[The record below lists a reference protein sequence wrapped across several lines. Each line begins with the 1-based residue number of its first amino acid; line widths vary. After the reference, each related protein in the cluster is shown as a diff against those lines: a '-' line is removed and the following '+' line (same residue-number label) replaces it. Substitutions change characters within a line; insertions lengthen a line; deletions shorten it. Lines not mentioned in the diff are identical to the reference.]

1 MTCRERLVVDWLL
14 LGTQEIMALTVLL
27 TLGRLPKALDLAR
40 AFATR
45 GARVV
50 VAEPHGWHLCRVSRA
65 VARSVRVT
73 APVVDQAGYCRD
85 LLRVIIEERVDLVV
99 PVSEESMH
107 AAALGERLPPG
118 VRLASVSQSRLIAL
132 HDKLG
137 FIRLAAERGL
147 PVPDSYRLGTPEAAQ
162 LAAEVDTVCKPRF
175 GCGGRDVD
183 WLVAGAPLPA
193 VDAAQERLVQRH
205 LSGETV
211 CAFAI
216 ARAGCVL
223 GSVQYR
229 PRILSGTVAVAFE
242 RLDPL
247 PAVTEWISTF
257 VAAEEHDGFIAF
269 DFIVG
274 ADGVARA
281 IECNPRATSGVHF
294 FTAQALA
301 TMLLDGEAVAQPFRE
316 QRLLQ
321 QFFPTLTEWN
331 SAFRDRARWHAVRR
345 VLFTAHDVTWQWSD
359 PLPLLTMPLTA
370 AGIIWQAA
378 RRSVPFGEV
387 ATLDIDYHP
396 SEASE

>member
-1 MTCRERLVVDWLL
+1 
-14 LGTQEIMALTVLL
+14 MALTVLL

-40 AFATR
+40 AFCAR
-45 GARVV
+45 GARVI

-65 VARSVRVT
+65 VHRSVPVT
-73 APVVDQAGYCRD
+73 APVTDRQAYLRD
-85 LLRVIIEERVDLVV
+85 LLRVVIEERVDLVV

-107 AAALGERLPPG
+107 VAGLRALLPAG
-118 VRLASVSQSRLIAL
+118 VRLASVEQSRLLAL

-137 FIRLAAERGL
+137 FIRAANGRGL
-147 PVPDSYRLGTPEAAQ
+147 PAPESYPLGTPEA
-162 LAAEVDTVCKPRF
+162 LRLTAEFDTVCKPRF
-175 GCGGRDVD
+175 GCGGRGVQ
-183 WLVAGAPLPA
+183 LLRAGESPPA
-193 VDAAQERLVQRH
+193 VDPGWPRLVQYR
-205 LSGETV
+205 LVGETV
-211 CAFAI
+211 CGFAI
-216 ARAGCVL
+216 ARGGALL

-242 RLDPL
+242 RLDPI
-247 PAVTEWISTF
+247 PAVADWMRTF
-257 VAAEEHDGFIAF
+257 VAAERHDGFIAF

-274 ADGVARA
+274 DDGVARA

-294 FTAQALA
+294 FTAQALSA
-301 TMLLDGEAVAQPFRE
+301 MLLDGEVVASPYRT

-331 SAFRDRARWHAVRR
+331 SAFRNWARWRAVLD
-345 VLFTAHDVTWQWSD
+345 VLVSARDVTWQWSD

-396 SEASE
+396 DQVPE